1 MAYEKPI
8 FTQTFTAGEDLSA
21 KQYHFVKLNAANSV
35 HVCDATTDQILG
47 VLQNAPASGEAANVM
62 ILGISKLT
70 ASAAIAAGANLSC
83 DADGKGVTVTVGS
96 DTTTYVGAVALEAAS
111 AEDEVISCLIG
122 GAIAGRAA

>member
-35 HVCDATTDQILG
+35 HVCDAATDQILG
-47 VLQNAPASGEAANVM
+47 VLQNAPASGEAASVM

-70 ASAAIAAGANLSC
+70 ASASIAVGARLSTTTAGKA
-83 DADGKGVTVTVGS
+83 VTVTNGS
-96 DTTTYVGAVALEAAS
+96 DTTKYVGAVALEAAS
-111 AEDEVISCLIG
+111 ADAEVISCLVG
-122 GAIAGRAA
+122 GAIAGRAS

>member
-35 HVCDATTDQILG
+35 HVCDAVTDQILG

-70 ASAAIAAGANLSC
+70 AGAAIAVGANLSC
-83 DADGKGVTVTVGS
+83 DADGKGVTVTVGT

-111 AEDEVISCLIG
+111 AADEVISCLIG

>member
-35 HVCDATTDQILG
+35 HVCDTATDQILG

-83 DADGKGVTVTVGS
+83 DADGKAVTVTVGS
-96 DTTTYVGAVALEAAS
+96 DVTTYVGAVALEAAS